1 MRAKSLYVLI
11 LAIVLLPSCSM
22 FNISYRH
29 QQQYFPK
36 QLAKF
41 YLGMPFHNFQKIK
54 NNQEMIIFD
63 DFDFRTEYT
72 ESFSEGEIEE
82 ITYYFTK
89 GESEILFEFII
100 KYTPD
105 FDIHNFSFQKYGKHN
120 AGDEWIFDSKSGF
133 DMMIWIFETK
143 LVIAGKIPGSGWE

>member
-1 MRAKSLYVLI
+1 
-11 LAIVLLPSCSM
+11 
-22 FNISYRH
+22 
-29 QQQYFPK
+29 
-36 QLAKF
+36 
-41 YLGMPFHNFQKIK
+41 
-54 NNQEMIIFD
+54 MIIFD

-72 ESFSEGEIEE
+72 EFFSEGEIEE